1 MKIQHIFYA
10 SAIALTSVAVSA
22 CTDDVKFGDSFV
34 EKAPGGT
41 VTIDTVFNSA
51 EYTKQFLTGIYGMQY
66 YGLPFTGQA
75 AAPTSQNNYQG
86 KLDAL
91 TDCYQLHWNGTAV
104 FNSYYSNTLS
114 SNNDALISF
123 LNEKVW
129 TAVRQAYL
137 LIENI
142 DNVPDLSEAD
152 KQSFIAQAKCL
163 IASRYFDIFCVYGG
177 LPIIDKAYTGTEG
190 DYTALRRGTIGQTVE
205 YMVRLLDEA
214 IPNLRWAWDGNTT
227 DTDAYNNTGRWTAA
241 GARALKAK
249 ILLFAASPLFNAD
262 QGYFGGITEAEK
274 DSLVWYGDYRQD
286 RWTRAEQAC
295 REFFAANGEG
305 DPTSPSLGTG
315 GAFYQ
320 LNQATEKTADGYR
333 QAYRMG
339 YIYQGSKE
347 VIHSTRVS
355 TIYGSQGTYAW
366 WNWVGIG
373 RNSYCPT
380 VEYVEMFP
388 WSSGEP
394 FEWDDAASS
403 PKEPKYA
410 IVNASNQKLDPNGQ
424 LFYSP
429 VKKDGRRT
437 LQKYAIRDPRLYENA
452 FVNGQQITLDWTTG
466 KSSGDILELWTG
478 GADAGQNIANT
489 KGEIVEQLTTRFP
502 TGFGTIKYYL
512 GEEYHR
518 KFMHWVYLSYDEM
531 LLMWAEAL
539 AQMGN
544 AAGALNCVN
553 RVRARVGM
561 DPIEKFI
568 PGLSSDKD
576 RLIEEILRERAC
588 ELGMSNARYYD
599 MIRYKRSDWMTKEL
613 HGLKITRLQSVMG
626 EWVENYN
633 AYIGNDKDNG
643 VAEPDHF
650 KYEKFTLQNRRR
662 VMWDLDPNSNEVK
675 KWFLF
680 PLPITEINKG
690 YGLIQNPG
698 WD

>member
-1 MKIQHIFYA
+1 MKLQHILYA
-10 SAIALTSVAVSA
+10 SAIALVSGAAFTA
-22 CTDDVKFGDSFV
+22 CTDDVKVGDSFV

-51 EYTKQFLTGIYGMQY
+51 EYTRQFLTGIYGMQY
-66 YGLPFTGQA
+66 YGLPFTGQS

-114 SNNDALISF
+114 ANNDALVSF
-123 LNEKVW
+123 THEKVW

-137 LIENI
+137 LL
-142 DNVPDLSEAD
+142 DNLDRVPGLDDAEKKSIA
-152 KQSFIAQAKCL
+152 AQAKCL
-163 IASRYFDIFCVYGG
+163 IAARYFDLFSVYGG
-177 LPIIDKAYTGTEG
+177 LPIIDKTYTGLEG
-190 DYTALRRGTIGQTVE
+190 DYTNLKRATVE
-205 YMVRLLDEA
+205 ETVNYMVNLLDEA
-214 IPNLRWAWDGNTT
+214 APDLRWAWDGTTT
-227 DTDAYNNTGRWTAA
+227 DTDAYNNTGRWTKA
-241 GARALKAK
+241 GALALKAK
-249 ILLFAASPLFNAD
+249 ILVFAASPLFNAD
-262 QGYFGGITEAEK
+262 QGYYGGTTEAEQQK
-274 DSLVWYGDYRQD
+274 LVWYGNYDAA

-295 REFFAANGEG
+295 RDFFTANGEA
-305 DPTSPSLGTG
+305 DPTSASLGTG
-315 GAFYQ
+315 GTFYE
-320 LNQATEKTADGYR
+320 LNQATEKSADAYR

-373 RNSYCPT
+373 RNCYCPT

-388 WSSGEP
+388 WASGEP
-394 FEWDDAASS
+394 FQWDDTKNGPVAPTVTIKNSA
-403 PKEPKYA
+403 
-410 IVNASNQKLDPNGQ
+410 NQALDADGQ

-429 VKKDGRRT
+429 VKKSGRRT
-437 LQKYAIRDPRLYENA
+437 LAKYAIRDPRLYENA
-452 FVNGQQITLDWTTG
+452 IVNGQQITLDWTTG
-466 KSSGDILELWTG
+466 KSAGDIYELWTG
-478 GADAGQNIANT
+478 GNDAGQNIAKT
-489 KGEIVEQLTTRFP
+489 DGTIVEQLTFRYS
-502 TGFGTIKYYL
+502 TGFGTIKYWL

-539 AQMGN
+539 AQTGN
-544 AAGALNCVN
+544 LPAALNCVN
-553 RVRARVGM
+553 RVRARVGLDKM
-561 DPIEKFI
+561 EKFDAS
-568 PGLSSDKD
+568 LTTSKDK
-576 RLIEEILRERAC
+576 LLEEILRERAC
-588 ELGMSNARYYD
+588 ELGMSNNRYYD
-599 MIRYKRSDWMTKEL
+599 MIRYKRSDWMCKEL
-613 HGLKITRLQSVMG
+613 HGLKITRLQNTPDG
-626 EWVENYN
+626 WVENYKPF
-633 AYIGNDKDNG
+633 IGDDKDAG

-662 VMWDLDPNSNEVK
+662 VMWDKNPNDPDVK

-690 YGLIQNPG
+690 YGLVQNPG
-698 WD
+698 W